1 MNNQLIFLNLFS
13 TFILAYLLLSYHPY
27 TIGLPSNSRCLDFV
41 KEHLMSQRCLLIA
54 DDLTGGA
61 DAGAQFA
68 KRGLRTLLVSLLGD
82 AKIDF
87 SKHTHRD
94 VLVINTDSRGLSPE
108 KAFLKVS
115 NLLKR
120 FDQKLFPIIY
130 KKIDSTL
137 RGNVGYEIDAILKET
152 KKSLCFMAPS
162 YPEQNRT
169 LVGGILIVG
178 EKPLALTEVARNTA
192 SPIQESHV
200 YKILQNQSHNKV
212 GWIDLT
218 HVASSHERLRNMV
231 DEEQKKG
238 NQIIIFDA
246 VSRGDLTNIVEAAF
260 YVDRIPLF
268 VGSAGLAE
276 EVAKKLTPS
285 KANPSQKIRSFNHI
299 LIVSGTAS
307 SVTHQQLGQVER
319 RPVPSFRLNRSLI
332 TGEDRKTQEENK
344 ELTKKIANALS
355 QGITILKAPSEMLS
369 SKDSTESPIHLKI
382 TKSLAS
388 VALLALEAS
397 KIKPADLVLILTGG
411 ETAQHVTNGLKT
423 EGIEIEGELLEG
435 IVRGHLIGGN
445 WDGLT
450 VVTKAGAFGK
460 EDALEKIVRMI
471 ETGSPST
478 KEEKNEGLN

>member
-1 MNNQLIFLNLFS
+1 M
-13 TFILAYLLLSYHPY
+13 
-27 TIGLPSNSRCLDFV
+27 DMV
-41 KEHLMSQRCLLIA
+41 QRCLLIA

-68 KRGLRTLLVSLLGD
+68 KRGFSTLLISIKD
-82 AKIDF
+82 SPRIDF
-87 SKHTHRD
+87 SKYNDRD
-94 VLVINTDSRGLSPE
+94 VLVVNTDSRGLTPE
-108 KAFLKVS
+108 KAFSLVS
-115 NLLKR
+115 NLLKGY
-120 FDQKLFPIIY
+120 DKEIFPIVY

-137 RGNVGYEIDAILKET
+137 RGNIGYEIDAILKET
-152 KKSLCFMAPS
+152 SGSLCFMAPS

-200 YKILQNQSHNKV
+200 YKILQNQSQNKV
-212 GWIDLT
+212 GWIGLT
-218 HVASSHERLRNMV
+218 HVASSHERLRKTV
-231 DEEQKKG
+231 DEERKRG
-238 NQIIIFDA
+238 NKIIIFDA
-246 VSRGDLTNIVEAAF
+246 VSRDDLKNIVEAAF
-260 YVDRIPLF
+260 YIERIPLF

-276 EVAKKLTPS
+276 EVAKKITPPKT
-285 KANPSQKIRSFNHI
+285 KASQKIKSFKHI

-307 SVTHQQLGQVER
+307 SVTHQQLKQVEER
-319 RPVPSFRLNRSLI
+319 NIPSFQLTPSLI
-332 TGEDRKTQEENK
+332 LGDDAKAEKERK
-344 ELTKKIANALS
+344 ELSRKIATSLS
-355 QGITILKAPSEMLS
+355 QRINILKTPSEMLHS
-369 SKDSTESPIHLKI
+369 EDSNESPIHLKI
-382 TKSLAS
+382 TKTLAS

-397 KIKPADLVLILTGG
+397 KIKPTDLALILTGG
-411 ETAQHVTNGLKT
+411 ETAQHVINGLET

-478 KEEKNEGLN
+478 KEE

>member
-1 MNNQLIFLNLFS
+1 
-13 TFILAYLLLSYHPY
+13 
-27 TIGLPSNSRCLDFV
+27 
-41 KEHLMSQRCLLIA
+41 MSQRCLLIA

-68 KRGLRTLLVSLLGD
+68 KRGLRTLLISLLD
-82 AKIDF
+82 DVKVDF
-87 SKHTHRD
+87 SKHRHQD

-137 RGNVGYEIDAILKET
+137 RGNVGCEIDAILKET
-152 KKSLCFMAPS
+152 KRPLCFMAPS

-200 YKILQNQSHNKV
+200 YRILQNQSQNNV

-218 HVASSHERLRNMV
+218 HVASSHERLRKTV
-231 DEEQKKG
+231 DEERKKG

-246 VSRGDLTNIVEAAF
+246 VSRGDLKNIVEAAF

-276 EVAKKLTPS
+276 EVAKKLSPP
-285 KANPSQKIRSFNHI
+285 KAKASQKIKPLKHI

-307 SVTHQQLGQVER
+307 SVTHQQLIQVER
-319 RPVPSFRLNRSLI
+319 RPVPSFQLNGSFI
-332 TGEDRKTQEENK
+332 MGEDRKTQEEKK
-344 ELTKKIANALS
+344 ELSKKIANALS
-355 QGITILKAPSEMLS
+355 QGVTILKAPSQMLS
-369 SKDSTESPIHLKI
+369 SKDSTELSTHLRI
-382 TKSLAS
+382 TKTLAS
-388 VALLALEAS
+388 IALFALEAS
-397 KIKPADLVLILTGG
+397 KIKPVDLALILTGG
-411 ETAQHVTNGLKT
+411 ETAQNVINGL
-423 EGIEIEGELLEG
+423 EPEVIEIEGELLEG
-435 IVRGHLIGGN
+435 IVIGRLIGGN

-460 EDALEKIVRMI
+460 DDALEKIVTMI
-471 ETGSPST
+471 ETGSSST
-478 KEEKNEGLN
+478 QEEKNEGPN

>member
-1 MNNQLIFLNLFS
+1 V
-13 TFILAYLLLSYHPY
+13 TA
-27 TIGLPSNSRCLDFV
+27 
-41 KEHLMSQRCLLIA
+41 QRCLLIA

-68 KRGLRTLLVSLLGD
+68 KRGLRTLLISLLDD
-82 AKIDF
+82 ATIDF
-87 SKHTHRD
+87 PKHTHPD
-94 VLVINTDSRGLSPE
+94 ILVINTDSRGLSPE
-108 KAFLKVS
+108 KASLKVS
-115 NLLKR
+115 NLLKHL
-120 FDQKLFPIIY
+120 DQNLFPIIY

-152 KKSLCFMAPS
+152 KESLCFMAPT

-178 EKPLALTEVARNTA
+178 EKPLALTEVAQNTA

-200 YKILQNQSHNKV
+200 YKILQNQSQHNV

-218 HVASSHERLRNMV
+218 HVASSPERLRKRV
-231 DEEQKKG
+231 DEEQKMG

-246 VSRGDLTNIVEAAF
+246 VSRGDLKNIVETAF
-260 YVDRIPLF
+260 RIERIPLF

-276 EVAKKLTPS
+276 EVAKKLIPFRE
-285 KANPSQKIRSFNHI
+285 KEPQKITPLKHI
-299 LIVSGTAS
+299 LMVSGTAS
-307 SVTHQQLGQVER
+307 SVTHQQLEQVER
-319 RPVPSFRLNRSLI
+319 RPLPSFRLNRSSI

-369 SKDSTESPIHLKI
+369 LKDSPGAPIHLRI
-382 TKSLAS
+382 TKTLAS
-388 VALLALEAS
+388 VALFALEAS
-397 KIKPADLVLILTGG
+397 KIKPSDLALILTGG
-411 ETAQHVTNGLKT
+411 ETAQHVLNGLKT

-435 IVRGHLIGGN
+435 IVRGHLIGGD
-445 WDGLT
+445 WGGLT

-460 EDALEKIVRMI
+460 EDALERIVKMV
-471 ETGSPST
+471 EMGSPST
-478 KEEKNEGLN
+478 REEKDEGLS

>member
-1 MNNQLIFLNLFS
+1 MEG
-13 TFILAYLLLSYHPY
+13 Y
-27 TIGLPSNSRCLDFV
+27 
-41 KEHLMSQRCLLIA
+41 LMSQRCLLIA

-68 KRGLRTLLVSLLGD
+68 KRGLQTLLISLLDD

-87 SKHTHRD
+87 SRHTQQD

-120 FDQKLFPIIY
+120 YDQKLFPIIY

-137 RGNVGYEIDAILKET
+137 RGNVGSEIDAILKET
-152 KKSLCFMAPS
+152 KESLCFMAPS

-178 EKPLALTEVARNTA
+178 EKPLALTEVAQNTA

-200 YKILQNQSHNKV
+200 YKILQNQSQYNV

-218 HVASSHERLRNMV
+218 HVASSHERLRKMV
-231 DEEQKKG
+231 NEEQKKG

-246 VSRGDLTNIVEAAF
+246 VSRGDLKNIVEAGF
-260 YVDRIPLF
+260 DVDTTPLF

-276 EVAKKLTPS
+276 EVAKKLSPS
-285 KANPSQKIRSFNHI
+285 MAQAPQKMKPFKHI

-307 SVTHQQLGQVER
+307 SVTHQQLKQLEKR
-319 RPVPSFRLNRSLI
+319 NIPAFQLTHSLI
-332 TGEDRKTQEENK
+332 LGDDAKAEKEIKDFSRKIGSSLLQG
-344 ELTKKIANALS
+344 AN
-355 QGITILKAPSEMLS
+355 ILRSPSEMLN
-369 SKDSTESPIHLKI
+369 SKESTVPPVHLKI
-382 TKSLAS
+382 TKTLAS
-388 VALLALEAS
+388 VVLLTLEES
-397 KIKPADLVLILTGG
+397 GIDPHDLVIILTGG
-411 ETAQHVTNGLKT
+411 ETAQMVINDIGP

-435 IVRGHLIGGN
+435 IVRGHLMRGN

-450 VVTKAGAFGK
+450 VITKAGAFGK
-460 EDALEKIVRMI
+460 EDALERII
-471 ETGSPST
+471 EMLKAGSPLA
-478 KEEKNEGLN
+478 KEAM